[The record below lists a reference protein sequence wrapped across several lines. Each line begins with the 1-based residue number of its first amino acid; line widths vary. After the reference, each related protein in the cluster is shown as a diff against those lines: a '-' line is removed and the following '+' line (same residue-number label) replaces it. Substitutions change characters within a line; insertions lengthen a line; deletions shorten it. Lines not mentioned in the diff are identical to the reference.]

1 MTKPKYFITQSLLAA
16 WLYLD
21 RAGEKFDEAYE
32 DFILSLERKPTTVS
46 TAMRRGTAFEET
58 ICDCLNAD
66 EAECQE
72 YDPDVRKIAQIVRG
86 GAYQAT
92 ATRIVEAGGV
102 SFVIYAKCDWL
113 KAGTI
118 YDVKRVG
125 QYDVGK
131 YANSPQHSMYLSA
144 IPGAKAFEYL
154 ISDGKE
160 VYTEKYTREN
170 TPGIET
176 YLSPFVTYLLETG
189 LWETYAAHWRE

>member
-102 SFVIYAKCDWL
+102 